1 MKIGTRH
8 FRISAVNRKFHACCL
23 RSFRLVVAVA
33 VSLATRVLLPRTCT
47 RVPLRAATGRLQ
59 GRSSFYRLRTSGQR
73 IRRGPLS
80 ATVLHTGEP
89 ARIGFALPA
98 SLGNAVVRNR
108 LRRRLRA
115 IAMSKQDLPKADI
128 VIRPH
133 PACVALSYKGLEGLF
148 IELMTQAA
156 GAPSSRT
163 SP

>member
-1 MKIGTRH
+1 M
-8 FRISAVNRKFHACCL
+8 
-23 RSFRLVVAVA
+23 
-33 VSLATRVLLPRTCT
+33 
-47 RVPLRAATGRLQ
+47 PLRAATARLQ
-59 GRSSFYRLRTSGQR
+59 GRSSFYRLRTSGHR

-115 IAMSKQDLPKADI
+115 IAMSKNDLPEADI

-133 PACVALSYKGLEGLF
+133 PACVALSYEGLEALF
-148 IELMTQAA
+148 IDLMAQAVRVI
-156 GAPSSRT
+156 SSRP
-163 SP
+163 SR

>member
-1 MKIGTRH
+1 M
-8 FRISAVNRKFHACCL
+8 
-23 RSFRLVVAVA
+23 
-33 VSLATRVLLPRTCT
+33 
-47 RVPLRAATGRLQ
+47 
-59 GRSSFYRLRTSGQR
+59 
-73 IRRGPLS
+73 
-80 ATVLHTGEP
+80 LHTGEP